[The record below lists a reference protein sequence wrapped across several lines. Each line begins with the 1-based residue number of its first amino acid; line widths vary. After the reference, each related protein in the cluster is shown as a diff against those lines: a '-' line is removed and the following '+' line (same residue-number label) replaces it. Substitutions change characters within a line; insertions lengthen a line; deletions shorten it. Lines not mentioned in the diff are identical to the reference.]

1 MATDPGDKWQ
11 NDLMRRY
18 PQLFGGSGYP
28 TVGEGWQD
36 LLERALKRIAA
47 AVAREPAG
55 SGIQIVQIKEKFGT
69 LRLYFD
75 GQKLSKK
82 ALAKIREA
90 IELAE
95 ARSACTCEEC
105 GNEGRLYDRN
115 GWYLTR
121 CPRHS
126 AGEPVEI
133 KPGRDNLLVVR
144 TVTGEKA
151 GSVTCR
157 RYDRERDRFVEAP
170 LPPDFDEE
178 S

>member
-1 MATDPGDKWQ
+1 MADDWRH
-11 NDLMRRY
+11 DLMRQY
-18 PQLFGGSGYP
+18 PRLFEGYGCP
-28 TVGEGWQD
+28 TVGDGWQD
-36 LLERALKRIAA
+36 LLERALARIAA
-47 AVAREPAG
+47 AVAHDGAKASVRI
-55 SGIQIVQIKEKFGT
+55 SQIKEKFGT

-75 GQKLSKK
+75 SRSLSKK
-82 ALAKIREA
+82 ALASVDEA
-90 IELAE
+90 VELAE

-105 GNEGRLYDRN
+105 GAEGRLYDRG

-133 KPGRDNLLVVR
+133 KPGWDNLRVAQTFERGKKRVV
-144 TVTGEKA
+144 
-151 GSVTCR
+151 SCH
-157 RYDRERDRFVEAP
+157 RYDRARDIFVEAP

>member
-1 MATDPGDKWQ
+1 MS
-11 NDLMRRY
+11 NDWRNELMQRY
-18 PQLFGGSGYP
+18 PQLFEQGGIP
-28 TVGEGWQD
+28 TVGDGWQD

-47 AVAREPAG
+47 AVARDGAKA
-55 SGIQIVQIKEKFGT
+55 SVRIVQIKEKFGT
-69 LRLYFD
+69 IRIYRD
-75 GQKLSKK
+75 GHKLSKK
-82 ALAKIREA
+82 ALAKIDEA

-105 GNEGRLYDRN
+105 GNEGRLYDRK

-133 KPGRDNLLVVR
+133 KPGWDNLRVVR
-144 TVTGEKA
+144 TVGRGNA
-151 GSVTCR
+151 GVTSCR
-157 RYDRERDRFVEAP
+157 RYDRERDVFVEAP

>member
-1 MATDPGDKWQ
+1 MVTDRGEKWQ
-11 NDLMRRY
+11 TDLMRRY
-18 PQLFGGSGYP
+18 PQLFGGRGYP
-28 TVGEGWQD
+28 TVGDGWRD

-55 SGIQIVQIKEKFGT
+55 SAVQIVQIKEKFGT

-75 GQKLSKK
+75 GHKVSEK
-82 ALAKIREA
+82 ALAKVREA

-95 ARSACTCEEC
+95 ARSACTCETC
-105 GNEGRLYDRN
+105 GEEGLLYDRR

-133 KPGRDNLLVVR
+133 KPGRDNLLIVR
-144 TVTGEKA
+144 TASPGKA

-157 RYDRERDRFVEAP
+157 RYDRTRDVFVKAP
-170 LPPDFDEE
+170 LPPDFDDG

>member
-1 MATDPGDKWQ
+1 
-11 NDLMRRY
+11 MRRY
-18 PQLFGGSGYP
+18 PHLFGQSGFP
-28 TVGEGWQD
+28 TVGDGWRD

-47 AVAREPAG
+47 AVARGPAG
-55 SGIQIVQIKEKFGT
+55 SRVQIAQIKEKFGT
-69 LRLYFD
+69 IRIYWD
-75 GQKLSKK
+75 GHKLSKK
-82 ALAKIREA
+82 ALAAVNEA

-133 KPGRDNLLVVR
+133 KPGWDNLRVVR
-144 TVTGEKA
+144 TVGRGNA
-151 GSVTCR
+151 GVTSCR
-157 RYDRERDRFVEAP
+157 RYDRERDVFVEAP
-170 LPPDFDEE
+170 LPPDFDDE